1 MKKTKDNTQ
10 TGKNSKNER
19 IRACMDEL
27 KHLLAMTKHEYRML
41 CDLCDLCDIAH
52 PTCRESMRVALLAS
66 LAKDFEMLF
75 WSYYDKVIIRDVMT
89 TTGMDSDKSLDAI
102 IEHTQK
108 QIVNYM
114 SIRGGVVSKQELLFV
129 FGESEMTRDAIDGL
143 IDDESEMTR
152 DAIDGLI
159 DDESEM
165 TRDAIDGLI
174 DDEKIAVV
182 IRSQW

>member
-27 KHLLAMTKHEYRML
+27 KHLLAMTKHEHAML
-41 CDLCDLCDIAH
+41 ADLCEISH

-66 LAKDFEMLF
+66 LAKDVEMLF
-75 WSYYDKVIIRDVMT
+75 GSYYDKVIVRDVIDS
-89 TTGMDSDKSLDAI
+89 TGMEIPGAIEAI
-102 IEHTQK
+102 IENTQN
-108 QIVNYM
+108 QIVDYM
-114 SIRGGVVSKQELLFV
+114 SIRGGVVSKPELMFV
-129 FGESEMTRDAIDGL
+129 FGEGD
-143 IDDESEMTR
+143 
-152 DAIDGLI
+152 
-159 DDESEM
+159 M

-182 IRSQW
+182 NGEFTTIGYYFPKA